1 MNNTIIELARKQAE
15 EQYNKKVEQLNA
27 QMKADEEVIQ
37 KVLLLIKNKT
47 LYKTDR
53 NHHYHLVTEDIF
65 KQDYLKDTDSW
76 RKGVRFLSSD
86 TTRLYNTGLVEVN
99 GERYYDIR
107 YILENYEK
115 DINKRKDKLIR
126 LQDELIRLQ
135 DEIRNIEDSLTELKR
150 EFPSIKVAI
159 EEWLQYKSEH
169 EKEYEDL
176 W

>member
-1 MNNTIIELARKQAE
+1 MDNTIIELARKQAE

-37 KVLLLIKNKT
+37 KVLTLIKNKT

-53 NHHYHLVTEDIF
+53 NYHYHLVTEDIF
-65 KQDYLKDTDSW
+65 KQDYLRDTDSW

-86 TTRLYNTGLVEVN
+86 TTKSYNTGLVEVN
-99 GERYYDIR
+99 GEKYYDIR
-107 YILENYEK
+107 YVLENYEK

-126 LQDELIRLQ
+126 LQDEIR
-135 DEIRNIEDSLTELKR
+135 DIEDSLVRLKR
-150 EFPSIKVAI
+150 EFPSIKIAI

-176 W
+176 WF